1 MRSLASALALTLTFA
16 LAACGGD
23 DSSSPTAPDQDEG
36 PTTGAISVTTST
48 SGATPDPDGY
58 AVAPDG
64 ETAVDVG
71 TDSTVVFTDL
81 SEGSYSISLSKVA
94 TNCQQDGS
102 ASASVTA
109 GDTVST
115 TVNVEC
121 SESIRDRIVFSSTRD
136 DSIFDLYTMAHDG
149 SDVQRLTTNADVVA
163 MDVNDAGTRILALG
177 PISGS
182 SDIELHV
189 VQADGSVRQVTND
202 TLGQLY
208 TSMNPDGSEAI
219 YAGEDTTNGTYSL
232 MRVGLDGTSTPM
244 AVVADS
250 MLSRFPD
257 WSPDGSSV
265 VFSREDSASASYD
278 VYTADA
284 GGGGLEAIVQDTTTS
299 FFEPTYSPSGDRI
312 AYLSTADS
320 TIVTRDLGSGSVQT
334 IVSGVTDF
342 FEPSLVWLAGGGQV
356 VYQVDDGDLELRRAA
371 ADGSGGIPLTNNTF
385 DDGYAAA
392 ARWSSGNN

>member
-23 DSSSPTAPDQDEG
+23 DSSSPTSPDQDEG

-102 ASASVTA
+102 ASATVTA

-121 SESIRDRIVFSSTRD
+121 SESIRDRILFSSTRH
-136 DSIFDLYTMAHDG
+136 DSIYDLYTMAHDG
-149 SDVQRLTTNADVVA
+149 SDVQRLTTNADLVA

-177 PISGS
+177 PISTT
-182 SDIELHV
+182 DDLELHV
-189 VQADGSVRQVTND
+189 VQADGSIRQVTND
-202 TLGQLY
+202 DLDQFY
-208 TSMNPDGSEAI
+208 TSMNPDGSAAI
-219 YAGEDTTNGTYSL
+219 YAGEDTTNSGYSL
-232 MRVGLDGTSTPM
+232 MRVDLDGGGTPT

-250 MLSRFPD
+250 MWSRFPD
-257 WSPDGSSV
+257 WSPDGSTV
-265 VFSREDSASASYD
+265 AFSREDSAGVSYD

-284 GGGGLEAIVQDTTTS
+284 DGGGLNAVVQDTSTS
-299 FFEPTYSPSGDRI
+299 FYKPTYSPSGDRL
-312 AYLSTADS
+312 AYMSLADS
-320 TIVTRDLGSGSVQT
+320 TIVARDLGSGSAQT
-334 IVSGVTDF
+334 IASGVVT
-342 FEPSLVWLAGGGQV
+342 FEPSLTWLAGGEHL

-371 ADGSGGIPLTNNTF
+371 ADGSGGIPLTNNSF
-385 DDGYAAA
+385 EDGFAAA